1 MKNYNELW
9 FKDILETTL
18 TNCGFKENFENIF
31 KTIIV
36 VIKNILKIILK
47 LQCRLWK
54 IAIDYDLKIFLKP

>member
-18 TNCGFKENFENIF
+18 INCDFKENFENIF

-36 VIKNILKIILK
+36 VRKNILKIILK
-47 LQCRLWK
+47 LQCRL
-54 IAIDYDLKIFLKP
+54 